1 MEFDTA
7 LLVRSDGVKSYNYLI
22 AASAVWLSSFS
33 MGTCYGYSAPAKS
46 SMLAMDEFP
55 ISEQQFQWLASILM
69 FGGLVGALT
78 GGVLSDYM
86 GRRWT
91 LIVASLGMIAGW
103 QTIICAFSITW
114 LLTGRAI
121 CGYSTGVLSL
131 IGPIYLSEVSPPAV
145 RGSLTSAVQLF
156 VATGLLAMYIVA
168 NFCAW
173 KWLALFGMVF
183 ASLTV
188 ILLLFSVESPAWYFS
203 REQHS
208 KATKSLLFL
217 WGDCDQVTSEIMRQ
231 EGLSERQGPIM
242 ADSVD
247 HICKISV
254 TKPILLSV
262 LLMVAQQGSAVNA
275 VVFYAEDIFHRA
287 GSSLSAYTCMVAF
300 GLEQV
305 IGAVISMSLIDSY
318 GRRYLLLG
326 SSFLVSISL
335 YTMVVYFIELKSP
348 SGQWGWIPLVAMSIY
363 AIAFAV
369 GLGPVAWVMMGEL
382 LPQRCRS
389 YGSILATSV
398 NYTCAFLVTNQWS
411 KIQTVLSAAGTY
423 AVFAT
428 ITLVLATIF
437 LVELPETKGKSL
449 VEIERYFVRLQ
460 RVDATIGASSTES
473 SIVATPPPPLAT
485 GGKNEA

>member
-300 GLEQV
+300 GLEQ
-305 IGAVISMSLIDSY
+305 
-318 GRRYLLLG
+318 
-326 SSFLVSISL
+326 
-335 YTMVVYFIELKSP
+335 SP